1 MACCQHQMIDDRF
14 DQDFVAKKVQ
24 QYRRSGLKTETKLL
38 VEALKSEGVD
48 GLTLLDVGGG
58 LGTIAHELMK
68 AGVRQTVSVE
78 ASQAF
83 IDAAQTEAA
92 RQGLADKMTFMHGDL
107 VEITSQVPR
116 ADVVTLDKVVCCY
129 RDMESLVRV
138 SVEKAQKL
146 YGLVYPRDN
155 WWMKIGIGFENLLQ
169 NLKGDDWR
177 MYVHPTSEVDR
188 LIREHGLRQRFHRA
202 LIGWQIVV
210 YGF

>member
-1 MACCQHQMIDDRF
+1 MACCQRQVIDDRF
-14 DQDFVAKKVQ
+14 DQDFVLKKVQ
-24 QYRRSGLKTETKLL
+24 QYHRSGLKKETKIL
-38 VEALKSEGVD
+38 VEALKSEGIA

-58 LGTIAHELMK
+58 LGAIAHELIR

-92 RQGLADKMTFMHGDL
+92 RQGFADKMTFLHGDL
-107 VEITSQVPR
+107 VELAPQVSK

-138 SVEKAQKL
+138 SVEKAQKF
-146 YGLVYPRDN
+146 YGLVYPRDD
-155 WWMKIGIGFENLLQ
+155 WWVKAGIGFENLFER
-169 NLKGDDWR
+169 LKSSDFR
-177 MYVHPTSEVDR
+177 VYVHPTQEVDR
-188 LIREHGLRQRFHRA
+188 FIREQGLRQRFRRA
-202 LIGWQIVV
+202 LIDWQIIM

>member
-1 MACCQHQMIDDRF
+1 L
-14 DQDFVAKKVQ
+14 KK
-24 QYRRSGLKTETKLL
+24 ETRLS
-38 VEALKSEGVD
+38 VEALKSEGVE

-68 AGVRQTVSVE
+68 VGVRHTVSVE

-92 RQGLADKMTFMHGDL
+92 RQGLADKMTFMRGDL
-107 VEITSQVPR
+107 VELTPQVPS

-169 NLKGDDWR
+169 NLKANDWR

-202 LIGWQIVV
+202 LIDWQIVV